1 MEVIVDRIEEDFL
14 VLELEG
20 EKHVNVPKMLIPNAR
35 EGDIIDM
42 NINYE
47 KRAKRESEINNLK
60 SKLFIECEEDKDEKR

>member
-14 VLELEG
+14 VLELEDG
-20 EKHVNVPKMLIPNAR
+20 KHVNVPKILVPNAR

-47 KRAKRESEINNLK
+47 KRAKREREINKLK
-60 SKLFIECEEDKDEKR
+60 SKLFIKHEEE